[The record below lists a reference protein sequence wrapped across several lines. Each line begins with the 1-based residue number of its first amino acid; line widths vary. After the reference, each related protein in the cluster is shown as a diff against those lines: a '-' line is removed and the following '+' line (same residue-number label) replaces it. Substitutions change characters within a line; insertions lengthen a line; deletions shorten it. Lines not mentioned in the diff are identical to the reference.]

1 VPRLNV
7 EETLPLYRSVASA
20 VAEGLVQSATTPS
33 MGGLALALAR
43 TALAGRLGLELDVT
57 DVEDLGALD
66 PDVAL
71 FSESPGRFL
80 ITVAETDV
88 DRFAAHF
95 AGLPCRRVGRV
106 TSEARLSV
114 RAGARVWLD
123 VGVDALATAFKE
135 TLADE

>member
-1 VPRLNV
+1 MPRLKV
-7 EETLPLYRSVASA
+7 EETLPLYRRLASA

-43 TALAGRLGLELDVT
+43 TALAARLGLDIDFT
-57 DVEDLGALD
+57 DVGDLGALD

-80 ITVAETDV
+80 ITVAEEDV

-95 AGLPCRRVGRV
+95 AGLPCYRVGRV
-106 TSEARLSV
+106 ISEAKLAV
-114 RAGARVWLD
+114 RSGGREWLD
-123 VGVDALATAFKE
+123 VAVDALATAFKE